1 MYPYD
6 SYGNTG
12 YGATVNPLNQY
23 LNPQAGTAAPMLQ
36 QTRQPVQNQQ
46 NQVIF
51 YYVQNSEAANNWLL
65 GKNEK
70 VYLMDS
76 SQPVMY
82 LKATDQDGRYY
93 PMKTFDLVEREI
105 PVQGP
110 NQAPPIDTS
119 SFVKRDEIDKM
130 VTDAIKA
137 YFSNTVSRGE

>member
-1 MYPYD
+1 MYPYN

-12 YGATVNPLNQY
+12 YGGTSANPNALGAY
-23 LNPQAGTAAPMLQ
+23 NPQYGSMAPVPTQTQ
-36 QTRQPVQNQQ
+36 QPAQ

-76 SQPVMY
+76 SKPMMY

-110 NQAPPIDTS
+110 NPAPPIDTS

-130 VTDAIKA
+130 ITDAIKA
-137 YFSNTVSRGE
+137 YFSSTVSRGE

>member
-1 MYPYD
+1 MYPYNP
-6 SYGNTG
+6 YGNTG
-12 YGATVNPLNQY
+12 YGTATGVNPLGAYNSQF
-23 LNPQAGTAAPMLQ
+23 GSTAAVPTQTQ
-36 QTRQPVQNQQ
+36 QPAQ

>member
-6 SYGNTG
+6 SYGTGITG
-12 YGATVNPLNQY
+12 YGTAANPLGAY
-23 LNPQAGTAAPMLQ
+23 NPQYCSTTPVPTQTQ
-36 QTRQPVQNQQ
+36 QPAQ

-110 NQAPPIDTS
+110 NPAPPIDTS

>member
-12 YGATVNPLNQY
+12 YGTAVNPLNQY

-36 QTRQPVQNQQ
+36 QTQQPVQNQQ
-46 NQVIF
+46 NHVIF
-51 YYVQNSEAANNWLL
+51 YYVQDAAAANNWLL

-76 SQPVMY
+76 SQPVLY

>member
-1 MYPYD
+1 MYPYNP
-6 SYGNTG
+6 YGNTG
-12 YGATVNPLNQY
+12 YGTATGVNPLGTYNSQY
-23 LNPQAGTAAPMLQ
+23 GSIAPVPTQTQ
-36 QTRQPVQNQQ
+36 QPSQ

-51 YYVQNSEAANNWLL
+51 YYVQDATAANNWLL

-110 NQAPPIDTS
+110 NPAPPIDTS

-130 VTDAIKA
+130 VTDAIKV

>member
-1 MYPYD
+1 MYPYNP
-6 SYGNTG
+6 YGNTG
-12 YGATVNPLNQY
+12 YGTANGVNPLGAYNSQF
-23 LNPQAGTAAPMLQ
+23 GSTAAVSTQTQ
-36 QTRQPVQNQQ
+36 QPAQ

>member
-1 MYPYD
+1 
-6 SYGNTG
+6 
-12 YGATVNPLNQY
+12 
-23 LNPQAGTAAPMLQ
+23 
-36 QTRQPVQNQQ
+36 
-46 NQVIF
+46 
-51 YYVQNSEAANNWLL
+51 
-65 GKNEK
+65 
-70 VYLMDS
+70 MDS

-110 NQAPPIDTS
+110 NPASSIDTS

-137 YFSNTVSRGE
+137 YFSSTVSRAGE

>member
-1 MYPYD
+1 MYPYNP
-6 SYGNTG
+6 YGNTG
-12 YGATVNPLNQY
+12 YGAATNPNTLGAY
-23 LNPQAGTAAPMLQ
+23 NPQYGSMTPAPTQTQ
-36 QTRQPVQNQQ
+36 QSAQ

-51 YYVQNSEAANNWLL
+51 YYVQDATAANNWLL

-76 SQPVMY
+76 NQPVLY

-110 NQAPPIDTS
+110 NQTPPIDTS